1 MSKEAVYLITEKS
14 GLRRVVKKTDAMRA
28 YLNNFNFANPDN
40 QLKWVESTEDDAIN
54 EIKTNGQY
62 LQQVDSRA
70 IAIQQVL
77 SDKDAE
83 IEALKRQ
90 LAEANGIVP
99 LQPASEII
107 AKINQAETKAE
118 IDELIKNDTRKT
130 VQDAALKAKLKL
142 V

>member
-1 MSKEAVYLITEKS
+1 MSNEAVYLITEKS
-14 GLRRVVKKTDAMRA
+14 GLRRVVKKTDSMRA

-40 QLKWVESTEDDAIN
+40 QLKWVESTEDAAIN

-70 IAIQQVL
+70 MAIQQVL

-83 IEALKRQ
+83 IEALKKQ
-90 LAEANGIVP
+90 LAEASGIVP
-99 LQPASEII
+99 LQPASDII
-107 AKINQAETKAE
+107 AKINEAKTKAD

-142 V
+142 G